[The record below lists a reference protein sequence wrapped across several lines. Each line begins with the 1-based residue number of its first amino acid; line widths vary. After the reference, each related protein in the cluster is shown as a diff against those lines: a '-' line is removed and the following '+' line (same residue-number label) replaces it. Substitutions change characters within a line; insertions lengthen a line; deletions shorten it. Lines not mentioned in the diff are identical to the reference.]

1 MSADSGSNSS
11 CLILALKTLPFPSRM
26 LCLLSLTCDYAP
38 KKQCEL
44 EDPMGRCFQPMP
56 AFSLKAS
63 ASCLGTARFKE
74 SAGCGR
80 QYIQT
85 CLGWI
90 FLSSWAKAKA
100 FSKEL
105 RETSTLSLK
114 TKSLGL
120 GLRQRLNT
128 GLRVHDTDGWHVWSW
143 EGALRSLAYTDVQ

>member
-11 CLILALKTLPFPSRM
+11 CLTLALKTLPFPSRM
-26 LCLLSLTCDYAP
+26 LCLLSLTCDYAS

-56 AFSLKAS
+56 AFSLKVF

-85 CLGWI
+85 CLDWI
-90 FLSSWAKAKA
+90 FLSSWAKVKA
-100 FSKEL
+100 LSKEL

-120 GLRQRLNT
+120 GLRQPLNT
-128 GLRVHDTDGWHVWSW
+128 GLRVHDMAGWHVWSW
-143 EGALRSLAYTDVQ
+143 EAALRNLAHTDVQ